1 MIKEKVLEGKYK
13 DFSIMYDHIKNPYGD
28 DIYFNNFSVKNM
40 EPADQSK
47 ASYWNDSSRR
57 VDGATSG
64 AADKDRRLISVE
76 WRNGENS
83 VLQVNTTTYNR
94 LMEAVLGRIPKEQVP
109 DKAPAEK
116 KSHGKTVLFL
126 LVIVLIGIALKL
138 FVFQ

>member
-13 DFSIMYDHIKNPYGD
+13 DFSVVYDHIKNPYGD
-28 DIYFNNFSVKNM
+28 DIYFNSFSVKNM

-47 ASYWNDSSRR
+47 ISYWNDSSRR

-64 AADKDRRLISVE
+64 TAEKDRRLISVE
-76 WRNGENS
+76 WRSGDHS

-94 LMEAVLGRIPKEQVP
+94 LMEAVLGRVPKEQVNE
-109 DKAPAEK
+109 KAPDEK

-126 LVIVLIGIALKL
+126 LVIVLIGVAVKFL
-138 FVFQ
+138 VF